1 MSRINDALK
10 RAQRAQQKHAP
21 APDAKTPRLLPVAS
35 RPGSVI
41 GWILP
46 GVIGFLIMAAGL
58 FIGMALVTRTVT
70 KTAGKPRLVA
80 AQPVNPVVVPAPV
93 PASTPAPAAPP
104 PPRSSV
110 SPQPSQPPPPPP
122 LPPELK
128 LQGIVYAATRPWAI
142 VNGQTVHVGDR
153 LGDFQ
158 VKAISPRDVT
168 LEKAD
173 GSQKKLGLDK

>member
-10 RAQRAQQKHAP
+10 RAQRAQQKHP
-21 APDAKTPRLLPVAS
+21 PPPGTKMPGLLPVAS

-46 GVIGFLIMAAGL
+46 GVIGFLIVAACL

-70 KTAGKPRLVA
+70 KTAGKPRLLA
-80 AQPVNPVVVPAPV
+80 AQPANPAVVPAP
-93 PASTPAPAAPP
+93 APAPAAPP
-104 PPRSSV
+104 PPA
-110 SPQPSQPPPPPP
+110 SPQPSPPPPPP
-122 LPPELK
+122 PPPPPEPK

-142 VNGQTVHVGDR
+142 VDGQTVHVGDR
-153 LGDFQ
+153 LGEFR

>member
-10 RAQRAQQKHAP
+10 RAQRAQQKRPP
-21 APDAKTPRLLPVAS
+21 APGTKMPRLLPVES

-46 GVIGFLIMAAGL
+46 GVIGSLIVAACL

-70 KTAGKPRLVA
+70 TAAGKPRLSA
-80 AQPVNPVVVPAPV
+80 AQQAPPTAIPTSASAPLPAPT
-93 PASTPAPAAPP
+93 A
-104 PPRSSV
+104 
-110 SPQPSQPPPPPP
+110 PPPPPP
-122 LPPELK
+122 PPEPK
-128 LQGIVYAATRPWAI
+128 LQGIVYAATGAWAI
-142 VNGQTVHVGDR
+142 VDGKTVLVGDR
-153 LGDFQ
+153 LGEYR
-158 VKAISPRDVT
+158 VKEISQRNVT

>member
-10 RAQRAQQKHAP
+10 RAQRAQQKRPP
-21 APDAKTPRLLPVAS
+21 APGTKMPGLLPVES

-46 GVIGFLIMAAGL
+46 GVIGFLIVAACL

-70 KTAGKPRLVA
+70 KVAGKSRLSA
-80 AQPVNPVVVPAPV
+80 TQQ
-93 PASTPAPAAPP
+93 ASPTAIPAPASAPLP
-104 PPRSSV
+104 APTA
-110 SPQPSQPPPPPP
+110 PPPPPP
-122 LPPELK
+122 PPPEPK
-128 LQGIVYAATRPWAI
+128 LQGIVCAATGAWAI
-142 VNGQTVHVGDR
+142 VDGRTVLVGDR
-153 LGDFQ
+153 LGEYR
-158 VKAISPRDVT
+158 VKAISQRNVT

>member
-10 RAQRAQQKHAP
+10 RAQRAQQKQP
-21 APDAKTPRLLPVAS
+21 PPSGTNMPRLLPVES

-46 GVIGFLIMAAGL
+46 GAIGFLIVAACL

-70 KTAGKPRLVA
+70 KAAGKPRLAA
-80 AQPVNPVVVPAPV
+80 AQPVTPVAVPAPI
-93 PASTPAPAAPP
+93 PAPQTPPPQPAPATSPAPP
-104 PPRSSV
+104 PK
-110 SPQPSQPPPPPP
+110 PPPPPP
-122 LPPELK
+122 EPK
-128 LQGIVYAATRPWAI
+128 LQGIVYAATGSWAI
-142 VNGQTVHVGDR
+142 VDGKNVHVGDR
-153 LGDFQ
+153 LGEFQ
-158 VKAISPRDVT
+158 VKEISPRAVT